1 MEYLYIAF
9 IFTSCPCNLS
19 FLVYVWLKHGLHFGV
34 LSAASVSIRLINH
47 TILRTEMTVAT
58 AVQVFPDIDGET
70 MHFSAYNM
78 CGDILCKIAIDASE
92 PAKSLVLKVL
102 ECMGGCVRE
111 RRQARDG
118 ANYDFDEFVQW
129 YTIDLAVKRW
139 AEAPVSVRKKE
150 QKITLLFYGS
160 QVVTPRLLACP
171 LWSFPREVQNTRES
185 EFKITCLWGAITNA
199 LGTKFRRATAY
210 VLRLT
215 RENRDAC
222 VTSLLSFQC
231 TYAGA
236 PRLASGALLQP
247 DCKGT
252 VVLFRRFR
260 KDSYYCTFDGIV
272 GVIIV
277 PLEFI
282 SWARFCAFDLD
293 DGDEVLYVGPPR
305 TGRHFHAPFFLEPGT
320 KGTAIAEAPSQP
332 SDLRV
337 RFPRAGT
344 VALLDDEVRFHAVLD
359 D

>member
-1 MEYLYIAF
+1 
-9 IFTSCPCNLS
+9 
-19 FLVYVWLKHGLHFGV
+19 
-34 LSAASVSIRLINH
+34 
-47 TILRTEMTVAT
+47 MTVAV
-58 AVQVFPDIDGET
+58 AVAVFPDIDGET
-70 MHFSAYNM
+70 MHFSAYNT
-78 CGDILCKIAIDASE
+78 GGVILCKIAIDASE

-102 ECMGGCVRE
+102 ECMGGCVSE

-118 ANYDFDEFVQW
+118 ANYDFDEFVDW

-139 AEAPVSVRKKE
+139 AEAPVSVRKVE
-150 QKITLLFYGS
+150 QKISLLFYGIRM
-160 QVVTPRLLACP
+160 VTPRLLACP
-171 LWSFPREVQNTRES
+171 LWSFPREEQITRES

-199 LGTKFRRATAY
+199 LGTKFRSVSAY

-215 RENRDAC
+215 RENRDARL
-222 VTSLLSFQC
+222 TSFLSFKC

-236 PRLASGALLQP
+236 PRRVSGAWLKP

-252 VVLFRRFR
+252 VVLFRRSR
-260 KDSYYCTFDGIV
+260 SGKGYYCTFDGIV

-305 TGRHFHAPFFLEPGT
+305 TGRHCTRGSVPFFLEPGT

-332 SDLRV
+332 SDIRV

-344 VALLDDEVRFHAVLD
+344 VTVSDDEIRFHAVLD
-359 D
+359 DEYVFSSSIN